1 METNYILQWRLDES
15 EGIRWFIRG
24 IKPDGSF
31 YGEVSYHNST
41 APTRSWS
48 TFVDGQLSPEDLSRC
63 NAIFTEFSNS
73 EFIKPE
79 KIFGALSR
87 WTKTISK
94 PTHLFC
100 YEQGTE
106 AKNLKARR
114 FLELHE
120 IIQKYVSET
129 EE

>member
-1 METNYILQWRLDES
+1 L
-15 EGIRWFIRG
+15 
-24 IKPDGSF
+24 
-31 YGEVSYHNST
+31 
-41 APTRSWS
+41 S
-48 TFVDGQLSPEDLSRC
+48 TFVDGQLSP
-63 NAIFTEFSNS
+63 
-73 EFIKPE
+73 
-79 KIFGALSR
+79 KIYRDVTRFLQSFQILNLLNQRKYFGALSR

-120 IIQKYVSET
+120 IIQKYVSEPKS
-129 EE
+129 E